1 MLLTVVRQK
10 NISQSSTDPTSNQQ
24 QFQEIEMDVI
34 DNRNE
39 MVQFDE
45 SHSQQEEEEIDTV
58 EPSNQA
64 NVHIV
69 MVHEVQ
75 SPLRQPPV
83 LE

>member
-1 MLLTVVRQK
+1 MLLTVVRQR
-10 NISQSSTDPTSNQQ
+10 NIPQSSTDPTSNQQ

-39 MVQFDE
+39 MVQLDE
-45 SHSQQEEEEIDTV
+45 SRSQQEEEIDT

-75 SPLRQPPV
+75 PPLRQPPV